1 MTKSVSLDDEVSRV
15 QFKGEVSSTTLMEGL
30 PAVAAAAAR
39 LEGLTISSSSLPGS
53 TELTALVAD
62 R

>member
-30 PAVAAAAAR
+30 PAVAAAAR
-39 LEGLTISSSSLPGS
+39 PEGLTISSSSLPGS
-53 TELTALVAD
+53 TELTALVAV